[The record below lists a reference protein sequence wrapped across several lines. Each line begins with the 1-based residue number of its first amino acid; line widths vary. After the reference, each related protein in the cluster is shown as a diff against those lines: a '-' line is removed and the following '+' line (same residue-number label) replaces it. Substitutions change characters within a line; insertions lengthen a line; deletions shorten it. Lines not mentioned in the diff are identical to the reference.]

1 MMGMFGALLLSSYMM
16 TSRRILKSLARLKA
30 DTVIIGSGNLDF
42 RIEENSKDE
51 VGDLSRA
58 FNQMTAD
65 LKTVT
70 ATKADLEREMA
81 ERKQAEEGLK
91 RAHDE
96 LEKRVQERTYELSK
110 AVERLQLEIIQRKK
124 LEATLR
130 ESESQVRFFASQ
142 YLTAQETERKR
153 IAGELH
159 DSIAASLAAIRLR
172 IERIAEEKKQGLSSA
187 DSLEDIASKVAEIN
201 TDVRR
206 IMTDLRPSILD
217 DLGILAALNWFCR
230 EYQKTYSH
238 ISVDKQIGIEEQE
251 VPDSL
256 KTPIF
261 RISQEA
267 MNNVSKHSHASHIK
281 LSLQKEED
289 KIVLTIQDNGQGF
302 ALDAVKKG
310 LGLSTMKERAEL
322 SGGYF
327 DIESTARKGTI
338 VRISWPILMGNSKSG
353 V

>member
-1 MMGMFGALLLSSYMM
+1 
-16 TSRRILKSLARLKA
+16 
-30 DTVIIGSGNLDF
+30 
-42 RIEENSKDE
+42 
-51 VGDLSRA
+51 
-58 FNQMTAD
+58 
-65 LKTVT
+65 
-70 ATKADLEREMA
+70 
-81 ERKQAEEGLK
+81 
-91 RAHDE
+91 
-96 LEKRVQERTYELSK
+96 
-110 AVERLQLEIIQRKK
+110 

-130 ESESQVRFFASQ
+130 ESENQVRFFAAQ
-142 YLTAQETERKR
+142 YLSAQETERKR

-172 IERIAEEKKQGLSSA
+172 IERIAEETKQRPNSA
-187 DSLEDIASKVAEIN
+187 DSLQEIASRVAEIN

-230 EYQKTYSH
+230 EYRKSYPH
-238 ISVDKQIGIEEQE
+238 IGVEKQIEIEEQE

-267 MNNVSKHSHASHIK
+267 MNNTSKHSQASLIS
-281 LSLQKEED
+281 LSLQKEGD
-289 KIVLTIQDNGQGF
+289 RIVLTIQDNGQGF

-310 LGLSTMKERAEL
+310 LGLSTMKERAQL

-327 DIESTARKGTI
+327 DIESGARKGTT
-338 VRISWPILMGNSKSG
+338 VRISWPM
-353 V
+353 